1 MYPDSPL
8 GTDGEGRPELA
19 SGRADGEPLAASC
32 RNLISCGLSLSS
44 CVITGTSA
52 VCSAS
57 SWLWRNC
64 QRKRERGGGG
74 GEARKRSNK
83 REVN

>member
-8 GTDGEGRPELA
+8 MSDGEGRPELA
-19 SGRADGEPLAASC
+19 SGRADGVPLAASC

-44 CVITGTSA
+44 CVITGTNA

-64 QRKRERGGGG
+64 QRKREGRGGVVE
-74 GEARKRSNK
+74 GEEEQQEKGQ
-83 REVN
+83 